1 MPPPCPETN
10 SSSKIGPPSKKFV
23 TRSSSSKQAARARK
37 AQKWLTIRVWD
48 KDTLAA
54 AFYTVPFDI
63 FEFLAECGDSNLD
76 NALEA
81 ISVDG
86 DVDGKD
92 MGFDCDTLRKGSVLQ
107 KFLLKVLKHAK
118 YFDLEDFIDDW
129 YCEYD
134 DAGRGAQRHFTY
146 PKESTHILNLFS
158 TNWTRVSRN
167 PVKKWVQ
174 VMVFNA
180 DESESDA
187 SLAAEDHER
196 AYGEEMH
203 AAKKQRGA
211 GSSRDA

>member
-1 MPPPCPETN
+1 VC
-10 SSSKIGPPSKKFV
+10 F
-23 TRSSSSKQAARARK
+23 
-37 AQKWLTIRVWD
+37 
-48 KDTLAA
+48 
-54 AFYTVPFDI
+54 
-63 FEFLAECGDSNLD
+63 
-76 NALEA
+76 
-81 ISVDG
+81 
-86 DVDGKD
+86 
-92 MGFDCDTLRKGSVLQ
+92 
-107 KFLLKVLKHAK
+107 
-118 YFDLEDFIDDW
+118 
-129 YCEYD
+129 
-134 DAGRGAQRHFTY
+134 QRHFTY